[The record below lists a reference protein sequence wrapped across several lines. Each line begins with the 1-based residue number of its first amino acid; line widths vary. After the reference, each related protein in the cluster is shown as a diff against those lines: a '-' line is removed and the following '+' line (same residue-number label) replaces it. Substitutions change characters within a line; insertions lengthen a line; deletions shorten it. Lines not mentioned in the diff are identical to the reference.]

1 VDTRD
6 ASTPMAQSSELANL
20 GEIPSYSD
28 DVPPPSSG
36 APRRG
41 EILLIE
47 DCTEVRE
54 GLAQLLE
61 LHGYMV
67 TEFADGERGMRE
79 LTTQPQAFALVIL
92 DLMLGESMAGM
103 DFRLQQLLD
112 SQLALVPTIV
122 ITASDV
128 SAPDRLPLHPHGWLD
143 KPFRF
148 DSLLELVKRYVIA
161 EGSGLMSDRQ
171 GLEEP
176 PESDVRAQ
184 EPAVGDPLQSNA
196 GNQTDM

>member
-1 VDTRD
+1 
-6 ASTPMAQSSELANL
+6 MAQVSDANL
-20 GEIPSYSD
+20 GALDPYN
-28 DVPPPSSG
+28 DVPSPT
-36 APRRG
+36 PRRG

-79 LTTQPQAFALVIL
+79 LVTQPQTFALVIL

-103 DFRLQQLLD
+103 DFRSQQLLD
-112 SQLALVPTIV
+112 SQLASVPTIV
-122 ITASDV
+122 ITASDISV
-128 SAPDRLPLHPHGWLD
+128 ADRIPLRPEGWLE

-148 DSLLELVKRYVIA
+148 DTLLELVKRYVIG
-161 EGSGLMSDRQ
+161 EGSALNSDQ
-171 GLEEP
+171 HALEEP
-176 PESDVRAQ
+176 PEADVRTQ
-184 EPAVGDPLQSNA
+184 QPALGDPLQSNTR
-196 GNQTDM
+196 N

>member
-1 VDTRD
+1 
-6 ASTPMAQSSELANL
+6 MAQVSTMTNL
-20 GEIPSYSD
+20 GALEPYND
-28 DVPPPSSG
+28 DTAAS
-36 APRRG
+36 ATPRRG

-67 TEFADGERGMRE
+67 TEFADGERGMHE
-79 LTTQPQAFALVIL
+79 LVTQPQAFALVIL

-112 SQLALVPTIV
+112 SQLASVPTIV

-128 SAPDRLPLHPHGWLD
+128 SPPDRIPLRLEGWLE

-148 DSLLELVKRYVIA
+148 DTLLELVKRYVVS
-161 EGSGLMSDRQ
+161 EGSALISDQ
-171 GLEEP
+171 
-176 PESDVRAQ
+176 
-184 EPAVGDPLQSNA
+184 
-196 GNQTDM
+196 

>member
-1 VDTRD
+1 
-6 ASTPMAQSSELANL
+6 MAQVSEVTNL
-20 GEIPSYSD
+20 GALEPYNH
-28 DVPPPSSG
+28 DVPSS
-36 APRRG
+36 ATPRRG

-79 LTTQPQAFALVIL
+79 LVTQPQAFALVIL

-112 SQLALVPTIV
+112 SQLASVPTIV
-122 ITASDV
+122 ITASDI
-128 SAPDRLPLHPHGWLD
+128 SLPDRIPLHPEGWLE

-148 DSLLELVKRYVIA
+148 DTLLELVKRYVIA
-161 EGSGLMSDRQ
+161 EGGGLISDRHV
-171 GLEEP
+171 LEEP
-176 PESDVRAQ
+176 SEPDVGAQ
-184 EPAVGDPLQSNA
+184 QPAVGDPLQSDA
-196 GNQTDM
+196 GNQTDV

>member
-1 VDTRD
+1 
-6 ASTPMAQSSELANL
+6 MAQVSEVTNL
-20 GEIPSYSD
+20 GALEPYD
-28 DVPPPSSG
+28 QDAPSSTT
-36 APRRG
+36 PRRG

-79 LTTQPQAFALVIL
+79 LATQPQAFALVIL

-112 SQLALVPTIV
+112 SQLASVPTVV

-128 SAPDRLPLHPHGWLD
+128 SLPDRIPLHPEGWLE

-148 DSLLELVKRYVIA
+148 DTLLELVKRYVIA
-161 EGSGLMSDRQ
+161 EGSGLISDQ
-171 GLEEP
+171 HALEEP
-176 PESDVRAQ
+176 PEPDVGTQ
-184 EPAVGDPLQSNA
+184 QPALGDSLQSDA
-196 GNQTDM
+196 GNQSDV

>member
-1 VDTRD
+1 
-6 ASTPMAQSSELANL
+6 MAQFSELANL
-20 GEIPSYSD
+20 GAITPYTD
-28 DVPPPSSG
+28 DVPSAPPA

-103 DFRLQQLLD
+103 EFRLQQLLD
-112 SQLALVPTIV
+112 SQLASVPTIV

-128 SAPDRLPLHPHGWLD
+128 SVSDRMPLHTEGWLE

-148 DSLLELVKRYVIA
+148 DTLLDLVKRYVIA
-161 EGSGLMSDRQ
+161 EASGLISDQ
-171 GLEEP
+171 QALEEP
-176 PESDVRAQ
+176 PEPDVRTDQ
-184 EPAVGDPLQSNA
+184 PAVGDPLQSNA

>member
-1 VDTRD
+1 MRFFLPRAVARFVDLRD
-6 ASTPMAQSSELANL
+6 ASNSPMAQSSELANL

-112 SQLALVPTIV
+112 SQLASVPTIV
-122 ITASDV
+122 ITAHDDMGLRERCEAV
-128 SAPDRLPLHPHGWLD
+128 GAAA
-143 KPFRF
+143 F
-148 DSLLELVKRYVIA
+148 LVKPVDGATLIDAINIA
-161 EGSGLMSDRQ
+161 SRPCSR
-171 GLEEP
+171 
-176 PESDVRAQ
+176 
-184 EPAVGDPLQSNA
+184 
-196 GNQTDM
+196 

>member
-1 VDTRD
+1 
-6 ASTPMAQSSELANL
+6 MAQFSELTNVGA
-20 GEIPSYSD
+20 IAPYAD
-28 DVPPPSSG
+28 DVPPPSPG

-92 DLMLGESMAGM
+92 DLMLGDSMAGM
-103 DFRLQQLLD
+103 EFRLQQLLD
-112 SQLALVPTIV
+112 SQLASVPTIV

-128 SAPDRLPLHPHGWLD
+128 SVPDRMPLRPEGWLE

-148 DSLLELVKRYVIA
+148 DTLLELVKRYVIA
-161 EGSGLMSDRQ
+161 EGSGLISDQ
-171 GLEEP
+171 QTLEEP
-176 PESDVRAQ
+176 PEPDVRAQ
-184 EPAVGDPLQSNA
+184 QPAVSDPLQSNT

>member
-1 VDTRD
+1 MT
-6 ASTPMAQSSELANL
+6 NL
-20 GEIPSYSD
+20 GALDPCND
-28 DVPPPSSG
+28 DVPPTTT
-36 APRRG
+36 PRRG

-79 LTTQPQAFALVIL
+79 LVTQPQAFALVIL

-112 SQLALVPTIV
+112 SQLASVPTVV

-128 SAPDRLPLHPHGWLD
+128 SLPDRAPLRPEGWLE

-148 DSLLELVKRYVIA
+148 DTLLELVKRYVIS
-161 EGSGLMSDRQ
+161 EGSALIADQ
-171 GLEEP
+171 HTLEEP
-176 PESDVRAQ
+176 PETDVGAQ
-184 EPAVGDPLQSNA
+184 QPSVGDPLQSNTR
-196 GNQTDM
+196 NQTDM

>member
-1 VDTRD
+1 
-6 ASTPMAQSSELANL
+6 MAQVSEVAIVSSSAM
-20 GEIPSYSD
+20 
-28 DVPPPSSG
+28 
-36 APRRG
+36 PRRG

-79 LTTQPQAFALVIL
+79 LVTQPQAFALVIL
-92 DLMLGESMAGM
+92 DLMLGESMGGM

-112 SQLALVPTIV
+112 SQLASVPTIV

-128 SAPDRLPLHPHGWLD
+128 SLSDRIPLRLDGWLE

-148 DSLLELVKRYVIA
+148 DSLLELVKRYVLS
-161 EGSGLMSDRQ
+161 EGSALISDQRA
-171 GLEEP
+171 LEEP
-176 PESDVRAQ
+176 PEADVRAQ
-184 EPAVGDPLQSNA
+184 QPAVGDSLQPDA
-196 GNQTDM
+196 GNQPDV

>member
-1 VDTRD
+1 
-6 ASTPMAQSSELANL
+6 MAQFAELTNVGA
-20 GEIPSYSD
+20 IAPYTD
-28 DVPPPSSG
+28 DGPPPSPT

-103 DFRLQQLLD
+103 EFRLQQLLD
-112 SQLALVPTIV
+112 SQLASVPTVV

-128 SAPDRLPLHPHGWLD
+128 SVPDRMPLHPEGWLE

-148 DSLLELVKRYVIA
+148 DTLLELVKRYVVA
-161 EGSGLMSDRQ
+161 EPSGLISDRQ
-171 GLEEP
+171 ALEEP
-176 PESDVRAQ
+176 SESDVRAEQ
-184 EPAVGDPLQSNA
+184 PAVGHPLQSNA
-196 GNQTDM
+196 GNQTDV

>member
-1 VDTRD
+1 MDQV
-6 ASTPMAQSSELANL
+6 SELTNL
-20 GEIPSYSD
+20 GALDPYNH
-28 DVPPPSSG
+28 DVPSTG
-36 APRRG
+36 TPRRG

-79 LTTQPQAFALVIL
+79 LATQPQAFALVIL
-92 DLMLGESMAGM
+92 DLMLGESMAGI

-112 SQLALVPTIV
+112 SQMASVPTIV

-128 SAPDRLPLHPHGWLD
+128 SLPDRVPLHPEGWLE

-148 DSLLELVKRYVIA
+148 DTLLELVKRYVIA
-161 EGSGLMSDRQ
+161 EGSGVISDQ
-171 GLEEP
+171 HALEEP
-176 PESDVRAQ
+176 SEADVRAQ
-184 EPAVGDPLQSNA
+184 QPAVANPLQSDA
-196 GNQTDM
+196 GDQPDM

>member
-1 VDTRD
+1 MD
-6 ASTPMAQSSELANL
+6 QFSELANPGAL
-20 GEIPSYSD
+20 GPYTDDEPHPSL
-28 DVPPPSSG
+28 G

-112 SQLALVPTIV
+112 SQLASVPTIV
-122 ITASDV
+122 ITASEV
-128 SAPDRLPLHPHGWLD
+128 SIPDRMPLHPEGWLE

-148 DSLLELVKRYVIA
+148 DTLLELVKKYVIA
-161 EGSGLMSDRQ
+161 EASGLIADQQ

-176 PESDVRAQ
+176 AEPDVRAQ
-184 EPAVGDPLQSNA
+184 QPAVGDPLQPNA
-196 GNQTDM
+196 GDQTDM